1 MNISR
6 DIFFNKKQI
15 YLKLYQ
21 RIKIDNVK
29 ICETLT
35 KLDAKGIKKALNE
48 FADFDIE
55 IRNEI
60 FKMQRANFHKLKER
74 HKDCDNETLSQSAL
88 VISIREY
95 IKLIPQ
101 EKREMQKFMKKFTK
115 QGKKERMLERWSY
128 IRKSKLEKKLSF
140 RIIAKNLYEK
150 FGFKVEQSYICK
162 IWNKIEG
169 DLKNGEKNS

>member
-1 MNISR
+1 ME
-6 DIFFNKKQI
+6 
-15 YLKLYQ
+15 
-21 RIKIDNVK
+21 NVK
-29 ICETLT
+29 NCETIT
-35 KLDAKGIKKALNE
+35 KLDARGIKKALME
-48 FADFDIE
+48 FADFDIDA
-55 IRNEI
+55 RNEI

-115 QGKKERMLERWSY
+115 QGKKERMLERWPR
-128 IRKSKLEKKLSF
+128 IRKAILEDKLSF
-140 RIIAKNLYEK
+140 RKLEIFLNEK
-150 FGFKVEQSYICK
+150 YDMDVTQSYINK

-169 DLKNGEKNS
+169 DL

>member
-1 MNISR
+1 M
-6 DIFFNKKQI
+6 
-15 YLKLYQ
+15 
-21 RIKIDNVK
+21 DNVK
-29 ICETLT
+29 ICETIT

-115 QGKKERMLERWSY
+115 QGKKERMLERWPR
-128 IRKSKLEKKLSF
+128 IRKAILEDKLSF
-140 RIIAKNLYEK
+140 RKLEIFLNEK
-150 FGFKVEQSYICK
+150 YDMDVTQSYINK

>member
-1 MNISR
+1 MEN
-6 DIFFNKKQI
+6 
-15 YLKLYQ
+15 LKT
-21 RIKIDNVK
+21 
-29 ICETLT
+29 CETIT
-35 KLDAKGIKKALNE
+35 KLDAKGIKKALME

-101 EKREMQKFMKKFTK
+101 EKREIQKFMKKFTK
-115 QGKKERMLERWSY
+115 QGKKERMLLERWSR
-128 IRKSKLEKKLSF
+128 IRKAILEENVSF
-140 RIIAKNLYEK
+140 RQLAIFINDKYHIQVNHSYIHK
-150 FGFKVEQSYICK
+150 IWKKVEV
-162 IWNKIEG
+162 E
-169 DLKNGEKNS
+169 L

>member
-21 RIKIDNVK
+21 RIKMDNVK

-35 KLDAKGIKKALNE
+35 KLNVKGIKKAFKD
-48 FADFDIE
+48 FANFDIDA
-55 IRNEI
+55 RNEM
-60 FKMQRANFHKLKER
+60 FKMQRTHFHKLKEL
-74 HKDCDNETLSQSAL
+74 HKDYSNETLSQCSL
-88 VISIREY
+88 VIAIREY
-95 IKLIPQ
+95 IKLIPT
-101 EKREMQKFMKKFTK
+101 EECFIR
-115 QGKKERMLERWSY
+115 QGNVERMLMERWSY

-169 DLKNGEKNS
+169 DL

>member
-1 MNISR
+1 MEN
-6 DIFFNKKQI
+6 
-15 YLKLYQ
+15 L
-21 RIKIDNVK
+21 K
-29 ICETLT
+29 ICEKIT
-35 KLDAKGIKKALNE
+35 KLDERGVKKALME
-48 FADFDIE
+48 FADFDIDA
-55 IRNEI
+55 RNEI

-115 QGKKERMLERWSY
+115 QGKKERMLERWPR
-128 IRKSKLEKKLSF
+128 IRKAILEDKLSF
-140 RIIAKNLYEK
+140 RELEIFLNEK
-150 FGFKVEQSYICK
+150 YDLDVKYSYINK

-169 DLKNGEKNS
+169 DL

>member
-21 RIKIDNVK
+21 RIKMDNVK

-60 FKMQRANFHKLKER
+60 FKIQRTHFHKLKEL
-74 HKDCDNETLSQSAL
+74 HKDFSNETLSQCSL
-88 VISIREY
+88 VTAVREY
-95 IKLIPQ
+95 IKSIPQ
-101 EKREMQKFMKKFTK
+101 EKREIQKFMKKFTK
-115 QGKKERMLERWSY
+115 QGKKERMMLERWPR
-128 IRKSKLEKKLSF
+128 IRKAILEDKLSF
-140 RIIAKNLYEK
+140 RKLEIFLNEK
-150 FGFKVEQSYICK
+150 YDLDVKYSYINK

-169 DLKNGEKNS
+169 DL